1 VQEPYARTILEWKP
15 ADVRSALALSETGNL
30 QSASDLSAAIMRD
43 DRAGAALSVR
53 VIGMLSLPL
62 SFTPADES
70 DRAQEVASTL
80 SEDWDVI
87 AQGLPQVLSW
97 AIMVG
102 VGLAAVEW
110 VDGPRRIPR
119 LHPWSPRWLRWSE
132 NQWWLELPGE
142 GKRSAKPP
150 DWLIAMPYGEHAPWR
165 YGAWQRCAI
174 PWLVKT
180 YAVQDW
186 ARYSEVH
193 GTPARIGRKPPG
205 ASREE
210 ADRFA
215 RDLQQLGTNTSIV
228 LPEGWNLELLE
239 AKASAHET
247 FQQQI
252 EWADRAL
259 TIAILGQHLTTE
271 VKQAS
276 LAAARVHEAVRADL
290 LRADAEAVGRMLR
303 HTVLAWWAEANFGDA
318 TLAPWPVWD
327 TAPPGEAKERA
338 QQLFELGRAVMMWA
352 QAGAPLD
359 LATIAEREGVPL
371 QQRQQQQAPVP
382 ARRVMRSSGG
392 ASGFVAGQ
400 VYADQLTENASKQ
413 AMTVFR
419 QHLRDITEAV
429 NAAQDYEDLRRRLLT
444 LFGQM
449 DPTVLAEIVE
459 RSIILAELA
468 GHWAVWKDH
477 GGTKREP

>member
-1 VQEPYARTILEWKP
+1 VQEPQVRTILEWKP
-15 ADVRSALALSETGNL
+15 ADLRSALALSEAGNL
-30 QSASDLSAAIMRD
+30 QLVSDLGAAIMRD
-43 DRAGAALSVR
+43 DRVGAALGVR
-53 VIGMLSLPL
+53 VLGMLSLPL
-62 SFTPADES
+62 SFTPADDS
-70 DRAQEVASTL
+70 DRAQRVASAL
-80 SEDWDVI
+80 SEDWGLI
-87 AQGLPQVLSW
+87 SQGLPQVLSW
-97 AIMVG
+97 SIMLG
-102 VGLAAVEW
+102 VGLAVVEW
-110 VDGPRRIPR
+110 VEGPRRTPK

-132 NQWWLELPGE
+132 GQWWLELPDE

-165 YGAWQRCAI
+165 HGAWQRCAI
-174 PWLVKT
+174 PWLVKA

-239 AKASAHET
+239 AKAATHET

-252 EWADRAL
+252 EWADKAL
-259 TIAILGQHLTTE
+259 TIALLGQHLTTE
-271 VKQAS
+271 VKGAS
-276 LAAARVHEAVRADL
+276 LAAARVHEEVRADI
-290 LRADAEAVGRMLR
+290 LRADAEATGRMLR
-303 HTVLAWWAEANFGDA
+303 NTLLAWWAEANFGDA

-327 TAPPGEAKERA
+327 TALPGEAKERA
-338 QQLFELGRAVMMWA
+338 QQLFELGRAVMMWS

-359 LATIAEREGVPL
+359 VVAIAEREGVPL
-371 QQRQQQQAPVP
+371 LQQQQAPVP
-382 ARRVMRSSGG
+382 ARRVMRSPGG

-400 VYADQLTENASKQ
+400 VYADQLTENASRQ
-413 AMTVFR
+413 AMAVFH

-429 NAAQDYEDLRRRLLT
+429 NTAQDYEDLRRRLLA

-459 RSIILAELA
+459 RSLILAELA

>member
-1 VQEPYARTILEWKP
+1 MQEPYARTILEWKP
-15 ADVRSALALSETGNL
+15 ADLRSALALTEAGSL
-30 QSASDLSAAIMRD
+30 QLASDLSAAIMRD
-43 DRAGAALSVR
+43 DRVGAALSVR
-53 VIGMLSLPL
+53 VMGMLSLPL
-62 SFTPADES
+62 SFTPADDS
-70 DRAQEVASTL
+70 DRAQDVANAL
-80 SEDWDVI
+80 SEDWDII
-87 AQGLPQVLSW
+87 AQGLPQVLAWS
-97 AIMVG
+97 IMVG

-110 VDGPRRIPR
+110 TEGQRRIPK
-119 LHPWSPRWLRWSE
+119 LHPWSPRWLRWVD
-132 NQWWLELPGE
+132 NQWVLELPAE
-142 GKRSAKPP
+142 RKLVARPP
-150 DWLIAMPYGEHAPWR
+150 DWFISIPYGDHAPWR

-210 ADRFA
+210 ADKFA

-228 LPEGWNLELLE
+228 LPEGWDLELLE
-239 AKASAHET
+239 AKAATHET

-252 EWADRAL
+252 DWADKAL

-271 VKQAS
+271 VKGAS
-276 LAAARVHEAVRADL
+276 LAAARVHEAVRADI

-327 TAPPGEAKERA
+327 TALPSEAKERA
-338 QQLFELGRAVMMWA
+338 QQLFELGRAVMVWA

-359 LATIAEREGVPL
+359 VVAVAEREGVPL
-371 QQRQQQQAPVP
+371 LQQQAPVP
-382 ARRVMRSSGG
+382 ARRVARSSRG

-413 AMTVFR
+413 AMTIFR
-419 QHLRDITEAV
+419 QHLREITEAV
-429 NAAQDYEDLRRRLLT
+429 NAAQDYEDLRQRLLAI
-444 LFGQM
+444 FGQM
-449 DPTVLAEIVE
+449 DPAVLAEIVE
-459 RSIILAELA
+459 RSLILAELA
-468 GHWAVWKDH
+468 GRWAVWQDH
-477 GGTKREP
+477 GSTEREA